1 MNILHNP
8 SETLLRLDLS
18 EGRSD
23 RQSRGDSADGLVEEA
38 GVAGPEA
45 PHEIVHRQFE
55 GLRIGYRNN
64 PFALAFCVLRP
75 AGTVERRVEV
85 AAKNRALRFIEDFGA
100 LFPAELFGSVDKFF
114 SCHLQSP

>member
-1 MNILHNP
+1 MDILHNP
-8 SETLLRLDLS
+8 SETIRHLDLT

-23 RQSRGDSADGLVEEA
+23 RQSRGDSADGLMEET

-85 AAKNRALRFIEDFGA
+85 MLQNRSFRLIEDFCA
-100 LFPAELFGSVDKFF
+100 LVPAQLLRPAE
-114 SCHLQSP
+114 

>member
-64 PFALAFCVLRP
+64 PFALTFSAFRP

-85 AAKNRALRFIEDFGA
+85 VPQNRSFCLIEDFCA
-100 LFPAELFGSVDKFF
+100 LVPAQLLRPAE
-114 SCHLQSP
+114 